1 MRDAWLPLGLVVVV
15 VGVVP
20 LACGQAFQLSGSA
33 GTTTST
39 TGAGGSPTT
48 TGGGGDGSGG
58 GAASS
63 GGGSATSTST
73 STSTSTGS
81 GGKLCTTTADC
92 PGINTLCG
100 DYICQQ
106 GHCAVH
112 QLQVDGVSFSQLY
125 GDCHV
130 EKCLK
135 AKLVLE
141 VSTNDSYDDGNPCTK
156 DACDNG
162 VPSNKVQVGSQC
174 GASGVCNSK
183 GACVECVGNGTCDGN
198 KPTCVNNYCSG
209 DTCQNQVPDGNE
221 TDVDCGGSECGPC
234 IPGQI
239 CKVAS
244 DCLSKVCEDAF
255 VGAIFKQ
262 CKVAM
267 CGDGVQ
273 NGTETDLDCGGIGCP
288 DAKRCIDG
296 NHCALGSDC
305 KSGVCQAG
313 ICQVATC
320 KDGVKNGMETGVDC
334 GVAGCVLTKCPG
346 G

>member
-1 MRDAWLPLGLVVVV
+1 MRDAWLPLGLVMIASL
-15 VGVVP
+15 VP

-39 TGAGGSPTT
+39 TGVGGSSTT
-48 TGGGGDGSGG
+48 AGGGDGTGG

-63 GGGSATSTST
+63 GAGAATSTSS

-81 GGKLCTTTADC
+81 GGKVCTTSAEC
-92 PGINTLCG
+92 PGTDTLCG
-100 DYICQQ
+100 DYVCSQ
-106 GHCAVH
+106 GHCALH
-112 QLQVDGVSFSQLY
+112 QLQNDGDSFSQLY

-130 EKCLK
+130 AKCAK
-135 AKLVLE
+135 AKLVIE
-141 VSTNDSYDDGNPCTK
+141 VSSDDVYDDGNPCTK

-162 VPSNKVQVGSQC
+162 APSNKVQVGSQC
-174 GASGVCNSK
+174 GASGVCNAK
-183 GACVECVGNGTCDGN
+183 GACVECVGNGTCDGS

-209 DTCQNQVPDGNE
+209 STCQNQLPDGNE

-234 IPGQI
+234 IPGQT

-255 VGAIFKQ
+255 MGAIFKQ
-262 CKVAM
+262 CKVPM
-267 CGDGVQ
+267 CNDGVQ
-273 NGTETDLDCGGIGCP
+273 NGSETDMDCGGIGCP
-288 DAKRCIDG
+288 DAKRCLAGD
-296 NHCALGSDC
+296 HCAIGGDC

-313 ICQVATC
+313 TCQVATC
-320 KDGVKNGMETGVDC
+320 KDGVKNGLETGVDC
-334 GVAGCVLTKCPG
+334 GAAGCVLGKCPG